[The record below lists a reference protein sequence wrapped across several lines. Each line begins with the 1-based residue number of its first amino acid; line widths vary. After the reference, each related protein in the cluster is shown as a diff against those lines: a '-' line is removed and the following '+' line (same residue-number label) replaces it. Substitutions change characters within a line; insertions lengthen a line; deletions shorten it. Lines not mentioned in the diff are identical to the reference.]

1 MGTERGNRGPTEGGM
16 FEYLAIE
23 VDERSGV
30 NRIHL
35 DRPRRRNAL
44 SGALVA
50 ELKEA
55 LALADADERVRVVG
69 LGGRGP
75 DFCAGADLA
84 EVQASVEE
92 GVIASLR
99 DAEVIGE
106 LFTLLRKLSKPVVAV
121 VHGRALAGG
130 CGLAT
135 ACDLVLA
142 GESARFGYPEVRLGF
157 VPAMVTAILRRNL
170 GEKRA
175 FELMALGDAIDA
187 DEAARLGL
195 VNRIYA
201 DEDLEAEAAAFLA
214 DLAARSG
221 SALELTKRLLYGADA
236 QSFEAAIAAGARVNA
251 LARMTDDCRAGI
263 GKFLSRRGK
272 GETA

>member
-1 MGTERGNRGPTEGGM
+1 M
-16 FEYLAIE
+16 FEYVTIDI
-23 VDERSGV
+23 DEQTRVS
-30 NRIHL
+30 RIQL
-35 DRPRRRNAL
+35 DRAERRNAL

-55 LALADADERVRVVG
+55 LALAAADARIRVIAI
-69 LGGRGP
+69 GGEGP

-92 GVIASLR
+92 GVLASLA
-99 DAEVIGE
+99 DADALGD
-106 LFTLLRKLSKPVVAV
+106 LFTRLRRLEKPVVAV

-142 GESARFGYPEVRLGF
+142 TESARFGYPEVKLGF

-175 FELMALGDAIDA
+175 FELMTVGDEIDA
-187 DEAARLGL
+187 AEAARLGL
-195 VNRIYA
+195 VNRVFA
-201 DEDLEAEAAAFLA
+201 DGDFERETSDFLTM
-214 DLAARSG
+214 LAGRSA
-221 SALELTKRLLYGADA
+221 SALALSKRLLYGTET
-236 QSFEAAIAAGARVNA
+236 QSFEAAIAAGAEINA
-251 LARMTDDCRAGI
+251 LARMTEDCQAGI
-263 GKFLSRRGK
+263 KRFLDRP
-272 GETA
+272 

>member
-1 MGTERGNRGPTEGGM
+1 M
-16 FEYLAIE
+16 FEYLDIDI
-23 VDERSGV
+23 DERTGV

-35 DRPRRRNAL
+35 DRPARRNAL
-44 SGALVA
+44 NGALVA

-55 LALADADERVRVVG
+55 LALADADERVRVIG
-69 LGGRGP
+69 LGGHGR

-92 GVIASLR
+92 GVLASLR
-99 DAEVIGE
+99 EAEALGE

-142 GESARFGYPEVRLGF
+142 AESARFGYPEVRLGF
-157 VPAMVTAILRRNL
+157 VPAMVTAILRRNV
-170 GEKRA
+170 GERRA
-175 FELMALGDAIDA
+175 FELMALGDTIDA
-187 DEAARLGL
+187 REAARLGL
-195 VNRIYA
+195 VNRVYA
-201 DEDLEAEAAAFLA
+201 DAEFETETSAFLTE
-214 DLAARSG
+214 LASRSA
-221 SALELTKRLLYGADA
+221 SALALTKRLLYGADA

-251 LARMTDDCRAGI
+251 LARMTDDCQAGI
-263 GKFLSRRGK
+263 RKFLSRGK
-272 GETA
+272 KQDDKKQDEGKTA

>member
-1 MGTERGNRGPTEGGM
+1 M
-16 FEYLAIE
+16 FDYIDTDI
-23 VDERSGV
+23 DERTGV

-35 DRPRRRNAL
+35 DRPERRNAL

-69 LGGRGP
+69 LAGRGP

-92 GVIASLR
+92 GVLASLR
-99 DAEVIGE
+99 EAEALGE

-142 GESARFGYPEVRLGF
+142 AESARFGYPEVRLGF
-157 VPAMVTAILRRNL
+157 VPAMVTAVLRRNL

-175 FELMALGDAIDA
+175 FELMALGDPIDA
-187 DEAARLGL
+187 GEAARFGL
-195 VNRIYA
+195 VNRVHA
-201 DEDLEAEAAAFLA
+201 DEDFETEASAFLEE
-214 DLAARSG
+214 LAGRSP
-221 SALELTKRLLYGADA
+221 SALELTKRLLYGTDA

-251 LARMTDDCRAGI
+251 LARMTDDCQAGI
-263 GKFLSRRGK
+263 RGFLSKAERSKGDSK
-272 GETA
+272 GERA

>member
-1 MGTERGNRGPTEGGM
+1 M
-16 FEYLAIE
+16 FDYLAIHI
-23 VDERSGV
+23 DERTGV
-30 NRIHL
+30 NRIDL

-44 SGALVA
+44 NGALVA

-92 GVIASLR
+92 GVLASLR
-99 DAEVIGE
+99 EAEALGE
-106 LFTLLRKLSKPVVAV
+106 LFSLLRKLSKPVVALV
-121 VHGRALAGG
+121 RGRALAGG

-135 ACDLVLA
+135 ACDLVLVA
-142 GESARFGYPEVRLGF
+142 ESARFGYPEVRLGF

-170 GEKRA
+170 GERRA

-187 DEAARLGL
+187 RAAARLGL
-195 VNRIYA
+195 VNRVYA
-201 DEDLEAEAAAFLA
+201 DEDFDAETTALLEELA
-214 DLAARSG
+214 SRSA
-221 SALELTKRLLYGADA
+221 SALELTKRLLYGTDA

-251 LARMTDDCRAGI
+251 LARMTDDCQAGI
-263 GKFLSRRGK
+263 RSFLARGAKGGKR
-272 GETA
+272 